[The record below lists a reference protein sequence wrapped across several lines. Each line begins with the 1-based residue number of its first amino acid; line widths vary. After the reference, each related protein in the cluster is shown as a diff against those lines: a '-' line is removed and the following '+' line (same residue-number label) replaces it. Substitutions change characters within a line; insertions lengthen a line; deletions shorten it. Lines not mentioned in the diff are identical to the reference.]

1 MAETIMKKLYKRNK
15 ELETMVGGIRTGAQT
30 AQPTDR
36 VDTEALQSVAVTDR
50 DDAGEIRFAKTMGSG
65 WDRGAGGEI
74 ECLTK

>member
-1 MAETIMKKLYKRNK
+1 
-15 ELETMVGGIRTGAQT
+15 MVGSRTGAQT

-36 VDTEALQSVAVTDR
+36 VDTEAMHSVAVTDR